1 MSLARQTPPETNETV
16 SSNPHLFTDAHFDGL
31 NRTNGYMMVRF
42 RIMFRLLSSGK
53 LSLRKI
59 FNAVYSYIA
68 YFLRLKT
75 AAKSPFLINF
85 ELWNDCNE
93 ACVFCRSARGEIYN
107 TNPADKNPVAKGK
120 LPLDVYKSIIDQ
132 ASPYM
137 LLSVPYVN
145 GEPLLSKDVYAAIQ
159 HATDKKVGTLI
170 ATNGMI
176 LNEANSQKLLDAGLD
191 FLKIHISGFTQ
202 DIHKIQ
208 HRKGNVETI
217 KRNIE
222 KFVELNHKGKHGTIV
237 MLDYIKYN
245 HNTHEIAAAAD
256 FAERLGIMFNL
267 RPGNPRG
274 MEDTESPQGSKPLPV
289 DVPCDWLWTV
299 LTVDWNTNV
308 YPCCDHVTWSN
319 APAYEQ
325 FQAGVSD
332 ILKVWNGEKAQAM
345 RTIHATKGRKPLPI
359 CAECPR
365 QGVTFKW

>member
-1 MSLARQTPPETNETV
+1 MGLLKQKPDLDPRLPTAQHPFV
-16 SSNPHLFTDAHFDGL
+16 DAHFDGL
-31 NRTNGYMMVRF
+31 NRTNSYMGVRM
-42 RIMFRLLSSGK
+42 RIMLRLLLTGK
-53 LSLRKI
+53 LSVRKI
-59 FNAVYSYIA
+59 VNTVYCYVS
-68 YFLRLKT
+68 YFLRLKV

-93 ACVFCRSARGEIYN
+93 ACVFCRSSRGDIYN
-107 TNPADKNPVAKGK
+107 TNPANSAPMAKGK
-120 LPLDVYKSIIDQ
+120 LPLDVYQTIIDQ
-132 ASPYM
+132 TAPYL

-159 HATDKKVGTLI
+159 HATNRKVGTLI

-176 LNEANSQKLLDAGLD
+176 LNEANSKKLLDAGLD

-217 KRNIE
+217 KKNIE
-222 KFVELNHKGKHGTIV
+222 KFVELNHQSGKGTIV
-237 MLDYIKYN
+237 MLDFIKYN
-245 HNTHEIAAAAD
+245 HNLHEIEEAAA
-256 FAERLGIMFNL
+256 FAARLGIMFNL

-274 MEDTESPQGSKPLPV
+274 MESTEAPQGNKPLPV

-308 YPCCDHVTWSN
+308 YPCCDHVTWSD

-325 FQAGVSD
+325 FNVGISD
-332 ILKVWNGEKAQAM
+332 ILKVWNGEKAQTM
-345 RTIHATKGRKPLPI
+345 RTIHATQGRKPLPI

-365 QGVTFKW
+365 QGVAFKW